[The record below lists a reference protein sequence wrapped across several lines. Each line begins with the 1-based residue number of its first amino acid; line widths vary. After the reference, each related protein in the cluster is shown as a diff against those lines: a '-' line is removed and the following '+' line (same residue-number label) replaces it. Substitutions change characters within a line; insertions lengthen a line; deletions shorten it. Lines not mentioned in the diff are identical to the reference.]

1 MTFGSY
7 ANLKHANS
15 KNDFFAKIF
24 AQLKKKQYLC
34 TRFCVMSENDHYI
47 IDLKRLPIG
56 CHSFD
61 ITLDDA
67 FFRSLEKTEVLSG
80 NVVGKA
86 TLNLR
91 EEDYQLNIAVQ
102 GTVFV
107 VCDRCLDPMPLEI
120 EASEEVT
127 DEGLPV
133 TGDPITHN
141 PSPVTLDLSWLAYE
155 IVSIN
160 IPIVHCHQPGECNK
174 QMELLLHDHLCDD
187 LEPDEIND

>member
-1 MTFGSY
+1 
-7 ANLKHANS
+7 
-15 KNDFFAKIF
+15 
-24 AQLKKKQYLC
+24 
-34 TRFCVMSENDHYI
+34 MSEQNHYM

-56 CHSFD
+56 THKFD
-61 ITLDDA
+61 FQLDDK
-67 FFRSLEKTEVLSG
+67 FFESLEKSEILKGS
-80 NVVGKA
+80 VGCKA

-120 EASEEVT
+120 EAN
-127 DEGLPV
+127 DELMNDEPEAPN
-133 TGDPITHN
+133 DKI
-141 PSPVTLDLSWLAYE
+141 DLSWLAYE

-160 IPIVHCHQPGECNK
+160 IPIVHCHQAGECNK

-187 LEPDEIND
+187 LDPEIDNL